1 MLAAM
6 ARTAHE
12 QRIWLSP
19 ICSRGCRAPGLSRR
33 PLLPSGAQTCTS
45 RIKMLGFKPL
55 RRVNDRPQLYG
66 KQKDHRHAPLPC
78 YSPTAAPHFGAPFS
92 GALADARPLR
102 PPPHQ
107 HTRSPVRARRRMA
120 ARMQLLAP
128 LFLRRVHRNTPPRS
142 AFCVDSSHFLSSAGV
157 LFRAVARQLPRNSLV
172 GRRHAARAE
181 RPTPGREPRGGDLA
195 WISLS
200 PVHISGGWHA
210 RARGEIV
217 LLLRGA
223 VEALGRARLSRT
235 QK

>member
-1 MLAAM
+1 MRDAIFGGTM

-142 AFCVDSSHFLSSAGV
+142 AWIACQRPAPACAHPISNPLASVESAGV
-157 LFRAVARQLPRNSLV
+157 IRSHTRFV
-172 GRRHAARAE
+172 
-181 RPTPGREPRGGDLA
+181 
-195 WISLS
+195 
-200 PVHISGGWHA
+200 
-210 RARGEIV
+210 
-217 LLLRGA
+217 
-223 VEALGRARLSRT
+223 
-235 QK
+235 

>member
-1 MLAAM
+1 
-6 ARTAHE
+6 
-12 QRIWLSP
+12 
-19 ICSRGCRAPGLSRR
+19 
-33 PLLPSGAQTCTS
+33 
-45 RIKMLGFKPL
+45 MLGFKPL

-142 AFCVDSSHFLSSAGV
+142 AFCVDSSQFLSSAGV
-157 LFRAVARQLPRNSLV
+157 LFRAVARQPPRNSLV

-181 RPTPGREPRGGDLA
+181 RPTPGRASRGAVISRG
-195 WISLS
+195 SLS
-200 PVHISGGWHA
+200 PRCISPGVGTRGRGVKLCYFCAGPSRRSGALDCRGHKSEKCERDRGSKPEHIG
-210 RARGEIV
+210 V
-217 LLLRGA
+217 
-223 VEALGRARLSRT
+223 RT
-235 QK
+235 ESERYADRR